1 MNIDEQQKQAYSG
14 LESQAQKMIRL
25 FNKKSLPIADG
36 TCVKVPIPSIDR
48 AKGEF
53 KYIIGITMGKN
64 DQDMYKVGT
73 KSGILKDLFARNQIQ
88 PRKIQFF
95 TLEDVK

>member
-1 MNIDEQQKQAYSG
+1 M
-14 LESQAQKMIRL
+14 R
-25 FNKKSLPIADG
+25 
-36 TCVKVPIPSIDR
+36 
-48 AKGEF
+48 
-53 KYIIGITMGKN
+53 KN

-73 KSGILKDLFARNQIQ
+73 KSGILKDSFAGNQIQ